1 MEHKKLDIRKTQIVY
16 DETLFIFLDHL
27 RAKYKLGKGQ
37 DCSYTERFFK
47 QLWDETE
54 SYTQDNYRETSNQAD
69 KFSLIVA
76 LLSPYRSFD
85 RWEDVINDDWSAAHY
100 NNPHSQHC
108 CCKHLIHNAYKMTN
122 KKTGMSVIVGSSCV
136 TSRMITNKS
145 LQLNIEALVAQT
157 RKKKKTEKKIRD
169 EHDRQDIIT
178 KTSLDRA
185 QSYPHSK
192 VNWGRWRG
200 VRV

>member
-1 MEHKKLDIRKTQIVY
+1 
-16 DETLFIFLDHL
+16 
-27 RAKYKLGKGQ
+27 
-37 DCSYTERFFK
+37 
-47 QLWDETE
+47 
-54 SYTQDNYRETSNQAD
+54 
-69 KFSLIVA
+69 
-76 LLSPYRSFD
+76 
-85 RWEDVINDDWSAAHY
+85 
-100 NNPHSQHC
+100 
-108 CCKHLIHNAYKMTN
+108 
-122 KKTGMSVIVGSSCV
+122 
-136 TSRMITNKS
+136 MITNKS